1 VLSGFL
7 VPKDTMVMRVG
18 HHTSNDPANFDR
30 PAEFLPERWLRG
42 CPEKHNANAF
52 ANIPWGHGAR

>member
-1 VLSGFL
+1 L
-7 VPKDTMVMRVG
+7 VPKDTVAIRVG
-18 HHTSNDPANFDR
+18 HNTSNDPANFDR
-30 PAEFLPERWLRG
+30 PAKFLPERWLRG